1 MSDVHSGLTVTEAA
15 LIDLQ
20 KGKEALARRARNFDP
35 TAEPHEPGDVRL
47 SAEAVDAICAPVRL
61 ELTFSDPIHTRRQ
74 IEALQAALVEALV
87 VTQDHHRGINRQRMD
102 LRHVIKSAA
111 EVLVYMNGKTPTGKK
126 PIKSRNTS

>member
-1 MSDVHSGLTVTEAA
+1 MSDLTVTERA
-15 LIDLQ
+15 LIDFQ
-20 KGKEALARRARNFDP
+20 RQKEAILGRAKNFDP
-35 TAEPHEPGDVRL
+35 TATSREPGDVRL

-61 ELTFSDPIHTRRQ
+61 EITFTDPIHTRRQ

-87 VTQDHHRGINRQRMD
+87 VTQDHQRGINRQRMD

-126 PIKSRNTS
+126 PIKTRSTS